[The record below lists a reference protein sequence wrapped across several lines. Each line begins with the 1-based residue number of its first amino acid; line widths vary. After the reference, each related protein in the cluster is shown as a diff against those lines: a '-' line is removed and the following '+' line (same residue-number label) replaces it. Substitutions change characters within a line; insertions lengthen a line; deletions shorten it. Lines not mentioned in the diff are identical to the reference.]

1 MSELKHASIVPLIG
15 GETIGQQ
22 QAFGVRPD
30 YLLSYR
36 PFANND
42 FHLVNYYKNEVPY
55 YVLDDGQKHSHLVD
69 VVNSVCPCAGLSS
82 LSPSA
87 NSNAAVNDWMIT
99 TAKYVLEEMKPQ
111 VFWGENAPRF
121 AGEMGKPIVAK
132 LMNIAKA
139 NGYTMSIYRTKSQL
153 HGLSQVRER
162 SFYFFWRGSQ
172 VPVFQYFDRP
182 HKKIEDTI
190 RSINKNSTQQIVTNE
205 KIPSKDDPFYR
216 YVLEEMEGGI
226 THQQFFNKIEKTADV
241 MHYIETNGHSYR
253 DVKKFM
259 LKEGY
264 DKIAAKLDGIQDKLD
279 AGGNIMR
286 RMSLVGKDYIGAF
299 VGHLPTSLTHPD
311 EDRYI
316 TVREAMHIMGLPD
329 DFELINPK
337 RNLNHVCQ
345 NVPVTTARDMAEEIK
360 AVLNGERDMIK
371 GDLIYQFNNSKTME
385 VIDLSPRSCLSN
397 FI

>member
-1 MSELKHASIVPLIG
+1 MTIKHAAIIPLIG
-15 GETIGQQ
+15 GLPLGQEK
-22 QAFGVRPD
+22 AFGNRPD
-30 YLLSYR
+30 YLLSFT
-36 PFANND
+36 PFVGND
-42 FHLVNYYKNEVPY
+42 SHLVNYYKDVPY
-55 YVLDDGQKHSHLVD
+55 ILLDQGGKHPHYVD
-69 VVNSVCPCAGLSS
+69 VVGATCPCGGLSS
-82 LSPSA
+82 LSSSA
-87 NSNAAVNDWMIT
+87 NSNASINDWMTT

-121 AGEMGKPIVAK
+121 SGEMGKPIVAK

-162 SFYFFWRGSQ
+162 SFYFFWKGRQ

-190 RSINKNSTQQIVTNE
+190 RSVSKNATQQIVTNA

-226 THQQFFNKIEKTADV
+226 THQQFFNKITKTVNV
-241 MHYIETNGHSYR
+241 MDYIEMNGHSYR

-286 RMSLVGKDYIGAF
+286 RMSLIGKDYIGAF
-299 VGHLPTSLTHPD
+299 VGHLPFSLTHPD

-316 TVREAMHIMGLPD
+316 TVREAMTIMGLPE
-329 DFELINPK
+329 DFELLHPK
-337 RNLNHVCQ
+337 KNLNHVCQ
-345 NVPVTTARDMAEEIK
+345 NVPVTTATDMAMEIK
-360 AVLNGERDMIK
+360 AVLEGRRDMMNGE
-371 GDLIYQFNNSKTME
+371 LIYQFNNNKSFE
-385 VIDLSPRSCLSN
+385 IIDTGPPSSLEQ
-397 FI
+397 FF

>member
-1 MSELKHASIVPLIG
+1 MTIKHAAIVPLIG
-15 GETIGQQ
+15 GLPLGQEK
-22 QAFGVRPD
+22 AFGSRPD
-30 YLLSYR
+30 YLLSYT
-36 PFANND
+36 PFSNND
-42 FHLVNYYKNEVPY
+42 SHLVNYWKDTPY
-55 YVLDDGQKHSHLVD
+55 ILLDQGGRHPHYVD
-69 VVNSVCPCAGLSS
+69 VVGATCPCAGLSS

-87 NSNAAVNDWMIT
+87 NSNASVNDWMTT

-121 AGEMGKPIVAK
+121 SGEMGKPIVAK
-132 LMNIAKA
+132 LMNIAKS

-153 HGLSQVRER
+153 HGLSHVRER
-162 SFYFFWRGSQ
+162 SFYFFWKGRQ

-190 RSINKNSTQQIVTNE
+190 RSVSKNATQQIVTNA

-226 THQQFFNKIEKTADV
+226 THQQFFNKITKTVDV

-286 RMSLVGKDYIGAF
+286 RMSLIGKDYIGAF
-299 VGHLPTSLTHPD
+299 VGHLPFSLTHPD

-316 TVREAMHIMGLPD
+316 TVREAMTIMGLPE
-329 DFELINPK
+329 DFELLHPK
-337 RNLNHVCQ
+337 KNLNHVCQ
-345 NVPVTTARDMAEEIK
+345 NVPVTTATDMAMEIK
-360 AVLNGERDMIK
+360 AVLEGRRDMMNGE
-371 GDLIYQFNNSKTME
+371 LIYQFNNNQSFE
-385 VIDLSPRSCLSN
+385 IIDTEPPSSLDQ
-397 FI
+397 FF

>member
-22 QAFGVRPD
+22 QAFGTRPD

-55 YVLDDGQKHSHLVD
+55 YVLDDGQKHPHYVD
-69 VVNSVCPCAGLSS
+69 IVNAVCPCAGLSS

-87 NSNAAVNDWMIT
+87 NSGAAVNDWMIT
-99 TAKYVLEEMKPQ
+99 TAKYVLEEMKPR

-121 AGEMGKPIVAK
+121 AGAMGRPIVDR
-132 LMNIAKA
+132 LMKIAQKE
-139 NGYTMSIYRTKSQL
+139 GYTMSIYKTKSLL

-162 SFYFFWRGSQ
+162 SFYFFWKSDK
-172 VPVFQYFDRP
+172 VPVFNYIDRP
-182 HKKIEDTI
+182 HKRIEDTL
-190 RSINKNSTQQIVTNE
+190 REVPKGLTQSEPTNS
-205 KIPSKDDPFYR
+205 KIPSKDDPYYR
-216 YVLEEMEGGI
+216 FVLEHLEGGI
-226 THQQFFNKIEKTADV
+226 THKEFVKKVSKSMDAME
-241 MHYIETNGHSYR
+241 YIETKTDYIEVS
-253 DVKKFM
+253 DWMKKN
-259 LKEGY
+259 GY
-264 DKIAAKLDGIQDKLD
+264 DKIAAKCLEIDKKLK

-286 RMSLVGKDYIGAF
+286 RTSVIPANYIGAF
-299 VGHLPTSLTHPD
+299 VGHLPGCLTHPD

-316 TVREAMHIMGLPD
+316 TYREAMHIMGLPHN
-329 DFELINPK
+329 FELVNPK
-337 RNLNHVCQ
+337 RNLNHICQ

-360 AVLNGERDMIK
+360 ATLNGERDMIK
-371 GDLIYQFNNSKTME
+371 GDLLYQFNLNKTME
-385 VIDLSPRSCLSN
+385 VIDLSPRSCLSS